1 MNSPA
6 PHLNS
11 RKFFSGIILIALCVS
26 SLQAQDRGVVIKVV
40 TPASTPRDA
49 QLFITGNHLLMGEW
63 DAGVVR
69 MKKENDTVWSF
80 RGHFPEDFFLEFKI
94 TRGSWNTEALYAAGT
109 LPPNTKL
116 TVKNDT
122 VVTLR
127 PIGWKDFGFKIEGGI
142 TGTVQYHR
150 GLRTNDLPNPRDVIV
165 WLPPSYEKEKTKRY
179 PVLYMHDGQNIID
192 PTTSFG
198 GFDWRI
204 DEVVDSLVKKNRI
217 EEIIVVGI
225 YNTKDRVPE
234 YSDTK
239 LGRAYVEFVIHR
251 LKPLID
257 STYRTKP
264 QREHTGVMGSSMG
277 GLISFLF
284 AWRYPEVFSK
294 AGCLSSAFLVD
305 SSKILRDLKM
315 YAGPK
320 KNIRVYLDGGSV
332 GLEARLKPGYDEMIT
347 LLREKGYAEGKDLEY
362 FYDEGAEHNERAW
375 ARRVWRP
382 LVFMF
387 GK

>member
-1 MNSPA
+1 M
-6 PHLNS
+6 
-11 RKFFSGIILIALCVS
+11 LIALCVS
-26 SLQAQDRGVVIKVV
+26 SIQAQDRRVVIKVV
-40 TPASTPRDA
+40 APASTPRDA
-49 QLFITGNHLLMGEW
+49 QLFIAGNHFLLGKW
-63 DAGVVR
+63 DAGIVR
-69 MKKENDTVWSF
+69 MQKENDTVWSF
-80 RGHFPEDFFLEFKI
+80 QGRFPEDVFLEFKI
-94 TRGSWNTEALYAAGT
+94 TRGNWNSEALNNAASI
-109 LPPNTKL
+109 PPNTVL
-116 TVKNDT
+116 TVRSDT

-142 TGTVQYHR
+142 TGTVRYHR
-150 GLRTNDLPNPRDVIV
+150 GLRTNDLPNARDVIV
-165 WLPPSYEKEKTKRY
+165 WLPPSYEREKTKRY

-225 YNTKDRVPE
+225 YNTKDREAE

-239 LGRAYVEFVIHR
+239 LGKAYVKFVIHT

-257 STYRTKP
+257 STYRTK
-264 QREHTGVMGSSMG
+264 REPKYTGVMGSSMG

-284 AWRYPEVFSK
+284 AWWHPEVFSK

-305 SSKILRDLKM
+305 SNKILRDVKV
-315 YAGPK
+315 YPGPK
-320 KNIRVYLDGGSV
+320 KSICVYLDNGSV
-332 GLEARLKPGYDEMIT
+332 GVESRLKPGYDEMIA
-347 LLREKGYAEGKDLEY
+347 LLKEKGYTEGIDFKD
-362 FYDEGAEHNERAW
+362 FYDEGAEHNERTW

>member
-1 MNSPA
+1 MA
-6 PHLNS
+6 P
-11 RKFFSGIILIALCVS
+11 RKKTEIAAFLLFALFCFP
-26 SLQAQDRGVVIKVV
+26 LQGQEKEVTIRVVA
-40 TPASTPRDA
+40 PLSTPRDA
-49 QLFITGNHLLMGEW
+49 EIFITGNHPLLGDWNAERT
-63 DAGVVR
+63 A
-69 MKKENDTVWSF
+69 MKRENDSVWSF
-80 RGHFPEDFFLEFKI
+80 SSRFAENLELEFKI
-94 TRGSWNTEALYAAGT
+94 TRGNWNTEALYEASSV
-109 LPPNTKL
+109 PPNTTL

-142 TGTVQYHR
+142 TGTVRYHR

-165 WLPPSYEKEKTKRY
+165 WLPPSYEKEETKHY

-198 GFDWRI
+198 GFDWRV

-225 YNTKDRVPE
+225 YNTKDRGQE

-239 LGRAYVEFVIHR
+239 LGRAYVEFVIHT

-264 QREHTGVMGSSMG
+264 QPKHTGVMGSSMG

-284 AWRYPEVFSK
+284 AWWHPEVFSK

-305 SSKILRDLKM
+305 SNKILRDVKM
-315 YAGPK
+315 YAGSK
-320 KNIRVYLDGGSV
+320 KNIRIYLDDGSV

-362 FYDEGAEHNERAW
+362 FHDVGAEHNERAW
-375 ARRVWRP
+375 GRRVWRP

>member
-1 MNSPA
+1 MNSG
-6 PHLNS
+6 
-11 RKFFSGIILIALCVS
+11 KFVSGIILIALCIYS
-26 SLQAQDRGVVIKVV
+26 IQAQDRGVVIKVV
-40 TPASTPRDA
+40 APASTPRDA
-49 QLFITGNHLLMGEW
+49 QVFSTGNHLLLGEW
-63 DAGVVR
+63 DAGVLR

-80 RGHFPEDFFLEFKI
+80 RGHFPANSLLEFKI
-94 TRGSWNTEALYAAGT
+94 TRGSWNTEALYAAAI
-109 LPPNTKL
+109 LPANTKL

-122 VVTLR
+122 VVTLH

-142 TGTVQYHR
+142 TGTVRYHR
-150 GLRTNDLPNPRDVIV
+150 ALRTNDLPNPRDVIV

-179 PVLYMHDGQNIID
+179 AVLYMHDGQNTID

-198 GFDWRI
+198 GFDWRV

-225 YNTKDRVPE
+225 YNTKDRASE

-239 LGRAYVEFVIHR
+239 LGRAYVEFVIHT

-264 QREHTGVMGSSMG
+264 QPEHTGVMGSSAG

-284 AWRYPEVFSK
+284 TWWHPEVFSK

-305 SSKILRDLKM
+305 SNKILRDVKM

-320 KNIRVYLDGGSV
+320 KNVRVYLDVGSV
-332 GLEARLKPGYDEMIT
+332 GLESRLKPGYDEMIT
-347 LLREKGYAEGKDLEY
+347 LLK
-362 FYDEGAEHNERAW
+362 
-375 ARRVWRP
+375 
-382 LVFMF
+382 
-387 GK
+387 

>member
-1 MNSPA
+1 MTNRKRVATILVITIAFSFVFLHAQEREIVVKVSA
-6 PHLNS
+6 PS
-11 RKFFSGIILIALCVS
+11 
-26 SLQAQDRGVVIKVV
+26 
-40 TPASTPRDA
+40 STPRDA
-49 QLFITGNHLLMGEW
+49 QLYITGNNLLLGKW

-69 MKKENDTVWSF
+69 MKKEDDTVWSF
-80 RGHFPEDFFLEFKI
+80 RGHFPEDFILEFKI
-94 TRGSWNTEALYAAGT
+94 TRGSWNTEALYEAASV
-109 LPPNTKL
+109 PPNTML
-116 TVKNDT
+116 TVKSDT

-142 TGTVQYHR
+142 TGTVRYHR

-198 GFDWRI
+198 GFDWRV

-225 YNTKDRVPE
+225 YNTKDREPE

-239 LGRAYVEFVIHR
+239 LGRAYVEFVIHT

-264 QREHTGVMGSSMG
+264 KPADTGVMGSSSG

-284 AWRYPEVFSK
+284 TWWHPEVFSK
-294 AGCLSSAFLVD
+294 AGCVSSGFLVD
-305 SSKILRDLKM
+305 SNKILRDVEM
-315 YAGPK
+315 YAGSK
-320 KNIRVYLDGGSV
+320 KNIRIYLDDGSV
-332 GLEARLKPGYDEMIT
+332 GLESRLKPGYDEMIA
-347 LLREKGYAEGKDLEY
+347 LLEEKGYTKGKDLEY
-362 FYDEGAEHNERAW
+362 FYDEGAEHSERAW